1 MARLD
6 NLVQEHFREK
16 SRYYRTFN
24 EKRNDTLCI
33 IPIVT

>member
-24 EKRNDTLCI
+24 RVESEKR
-33 IPIVT
+33 